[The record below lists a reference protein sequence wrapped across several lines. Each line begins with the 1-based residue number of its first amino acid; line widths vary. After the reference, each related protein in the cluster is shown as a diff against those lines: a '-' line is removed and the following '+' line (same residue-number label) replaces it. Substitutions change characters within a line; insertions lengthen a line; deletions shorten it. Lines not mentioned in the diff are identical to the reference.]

1 MTQAYDRVVSQTLIQ
16 KQGVSLSA
24 QAQDTVKEHLNVGA
38 GGDNLDEKAIVP
50 EVNKELDLE
59 AGSSKDINA

>member
-1 MTQAYDRVVSQTLIQ
+1 
-16 KQGVSLSA
+16 
-24 QAQDTVKEHLNVGA
+24 LNVGA